1 MDTRFER
8 EYCTSKQQKVRPTYL
23 PQPSVPAPWRNSFP
37 LSAWIR
43 RLLHVA
49 LTLAPRNSNSQAAD
63 AVVLVPEMG
72 SRCGVVIA
80 TEARQII

>member
-1 MDTRFER
+1 M
-8 EYCTSKQQKVRPTYL
+8 
-23 PQPSVPAPWRNSFP
+23 
-37 LSAWIR
+37 
-43 RLLHVA
+43 LHVA